1 MADFELVMARRR
13 SHVDKLCGAEIGMS
27 GCGSVDTTA
36 SDPSYDDCPA
46 DDVEPE
52 VEVQGTSGN
61 SSRKETIE
69 RLHQLPT
76 KSSLNDMLLPDGGV
90 SRSTEV
96 EENHRR
102 TASNFNSSFFNEH
115 NDRINEILKTIQAED
130 QINDVLRVV
139 PTKAYV
145 QEQVNVVDNAID
157 DEMRNE
163 DRECEQAPINELCI
177 PGSLDESQI
186 SFIGCE
192 DLNDDNENF
201 AANANQFTKQ
211 ASTRQLLRCMLE
223 IEKSTRNES
232 MVQHTTQRPKSTV
245 NEDKPQSSRTPSNI
259 GGERKRGLQRSASMI
274 MMPSVSNN
282 SNHGNLSRQASVRMM
297 PNASISLRGSRSNK
311 DRQLSRQSS
320 AQVLPNVSSSS
331 RGSNHGRE
339 ISSKRDKLYRR
350 SSLYVIQNASSVP
363 RHSNHSTESFGNRVQ
378 RRSSLTMAQNAASV
392 PRHSNHSTESF
403 GGQVQRRR
411 SSLNMAQNVS
421 FVSRHSNSSI
431 ESFGGQVQ
439 RRRSSLNLVQNVSSA
454 SVQSNHSTESYGE
467 RLVQNVSSNSL
478 QSNDS
483 ADSCVKKEKTSHGHT
498 GSNPR
503 RPIQRRVSQSIR
515 QRSTRN
521 LQKNNHTTFDDRVKN
536 SSNELHPTKL
546 FDKTD
551 VENIEH
557 LITSS
562 NIPKDKSRAARPR
575 RSSIT
580 LDTFFAAAQ
589 NDNEP
594 NQQPDP
600 ERRISHDNVRLQQRR
615 RASTGTTHV
624 ELE

>member
-1 MADFELVMARRR
+1 
-13 SHVDKLCGAEIGMS
+13 
-27 GCGSVDTTA
+27 
-36 SDPSYDDCPA
+36 
-46 DDVEPE
+46 
-52 VEVQGTSGN
+52 
-61 SSRKETIE
+61 
-69 RLHQLPT
+69 
-76 KSSLNDMLLPDGGV
+76 
-90 SRSTEV
+90 
-96 EENHRR
+96 
-102 TASNFNSSFFNEH
+102 
-115 NDRINEILKTIQAED
+115 
-130 QINDVLRVV
+130 
-139 PTKAYV
+139 
-145 QEQVNVVDNAID
+145 
-157 DEMRNE
+157 
-163 DRECEQAPINELCI
+163 
-177 PGSLDESQI
+177 
-186 SFIGCE
+186 
-192 DLNDDNENF
+192 
-201 AANANQFTKQ
+201 
-211 ASTRQLLRCMLE
+211 
-223 IEKSTRNES
+223 
-232 MVQHTTQRPKSTV
+232 
-245 NEDKPQSSRTPSNI
+245 
-259 GGERKRGLQRSASMI
+259 MI

-350 SSLYVIQNASSVP
+350 SSLYVIQNAS
-363 RHSNHSTESFGNRVQ
+363 
-378 RRSSLTMAQNAASV
+378 SV

-536 SSNELHPTKL
+536 SSIELHPTKL